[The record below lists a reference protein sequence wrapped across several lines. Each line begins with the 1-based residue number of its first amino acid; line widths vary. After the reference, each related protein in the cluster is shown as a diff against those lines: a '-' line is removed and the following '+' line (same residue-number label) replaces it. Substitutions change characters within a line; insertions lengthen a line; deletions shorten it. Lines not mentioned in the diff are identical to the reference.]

1 MIKTRGKIGFHSL
14 LKSRFWIIFL
24 LVSLLFAIRWTK
36 GAGYL
41 DLYSLL
47 LKPLLPGTAQREWIK
62 EGENIERN
70 IRLKLLEE
78 DNTRLRKA
86 LSLKEFNVDQRIS
99 AAVISRSSTNWWQ
112 QLEINKG
119 AKDGVLKGQTV
130 IGPGGLIGLID
141 SATPLTAR
149 VRLLTDPGHQVGAWI
164 NRTKRHGIL
173 KGQTVIGPGGLIG
186 LVDSTTP
193 FTSRVRLLTDP
204 GHQVGAWIDGTNHHG
219 ILTGIGTNRPKL
231 IFLNK
236 NILAKAGDV
245 VTTSPA
251 STLLPP
257 NLIIGIVQ
265 YVDKK
270 ALPAPYAI
278 VQLTASPE
286 AIDWVQVL
294 KNNG

>member
-1 MIKTRGKIGFHSL
+1 MIKARRKIGFHLL
-14 LKSRFWIIFL
+14 LKSRFWVIFFFGAI
-24 LVSLLFAIRWTK
+24 LFGIRLTK

-41 DLYSLL
+41 EFYSLL
-47 LKPLLPGTAQREWIK
+47 LKPILPGTAQREWIQQ
-62 EGENIERN
+62 GEKIEQHL
-70 IRLKLLEE
+70 RLKLLEE
-78 DNTRLRKA
+78 DNIRLRRA
-86 LSLKEFNVDQRIS
+86 LSLQEFNNDKRIS
-99 AAVISRSSTNWWQ
+99 AAVISRASRSWWQ

-119 AKDGVLKGQTV
+119 AKD
-130 IGPGGLIGLID
+130 
-141 SATPLTAR
+141 
-149 VRLLTDPGHQVGAWI
+149 
-164 NRTKRHGIL
+164 GIL

-193 FTSRVRLLTDP
+193 LTSRVRLLTDP
-204 GHQVGAWIDGTNHHG
+204 GHQIGVWVDRTKRHG
-219 ILTGIGTNRPKL
+219 ILIGMGTNRPKL

-236 NILAKAGDV
+236 NSFAKIGDA

-257 NLIIGIVQ
+257 NLIIGIIQ
-265 YVDKK
+265 FIDEN

>member
-1 MIKTRGKIGFHSL
+1 MIQARRKIGFHLL
-14 LKSRFWIIFL
+14 LKSKFWLTVLFAA
-24 LVSLLFAIRWTK
+24 LLFGIRWTK

-41 DLYSLL
+41 DLYSIL
-47 LKPLLPGTAQREWIK
+47 LKPILPGTAQREWIQ

-86 LSLKEFNVDQRIS
+86 LGLQEFNSDQRIS
-99 AAVISRSSTNWWQ
+99 AAVISRSSRNWWQ

-119 AKDGVLKGQTV
+119 ARNGV
-130 IGPGGLIGLID
+130 
-141 SATPLTAR
+141 
-149 VRLLTDPGHQVGAWI
+149 
-164 NRTKRHGIL
+164 L

-186 LVDSTTP
+186 LVDSTTLL
-193 FTSRVRLLTDP
+193 TSRVRLLTDP
-204 GHQVGAWIDGTNHHG
+204 GHQVGAWIDRTKRHG
-219 ILTGIGTNRPKL
+219 ILTGMGTNRPKL

-236 NILAKAGDV
+236 NSLAKTGDA

-257 NLIIGIVQ
+257 NLTIGIVQ
-265 YVDKK
+265 FVNEK
-270 ALPAPYAI
+270 ALPSPYAI

-286 AIDWVQVL
+286 AIDWVQIL
-294 KNNG
+294 KNND

>member
-1 MIKTRGKIGFHSL
+1 MIKARGKIGFHLL
-14 LKSRFWIIFL
+14 LKSRFWILILFGT
-24 LVSLLFAIRWTK
+24 LLFGVRWTK
-36 GAGYL
+36 GAGFL
-41 DLYSLL
+41 DLYSIL
-47 LKPLLPGTAQREWIK
+47 LKPLLPGTAQREWIQ

-78 DNTRLRKA
+78 DNNRLRKA
-86 LSLKEFNVDQRIS
+86 LSLKEFNSDKRIS
-99 AAVISRSSTNWWQ
+99 AAVISRSSRNWWKL
-112 QLEINKG
+112 LEINKG
-119 AKDGVLKGQTV
+119 AKDGVLIGQTV
-130 IGPGGLIGLID
+130 IGPGGLIGLVD
-141 SATPLTAR
+141 SVTPLTAR
-149 VRLLTDPGHQVGAWI
+149 VRLLTDPGHQVGAWV

-173 KGQTVIGPGGLIG
+173 
-186 LVDSTTP
+186 
-193 FTSRVRLLTDP
+193 
-204 GHQVGAWIDGTNHHG
+204 
-219 ILTGIGTNRPKL
+219 TGMGTNRPKL

-236 NILAKAGDV
+236 ESLAKIGDK

-265 YVDKK
+265 FVDEK

-294 KNNG
+294 RNNG

>member
-1 MIKTRGKIGFHSL
+1 MIKARRNIGFHL
-14 LKSRFWIIFL
+14 FFKSGFWGIFL
-24 LVSLLFAIRWTK
+24 LCSLIFGIRWTK

-41 DLYSLL
+41 DFYSLL
-47 LKPLLPGTAQREWIK
+47 VKPILPGKSQKEWIQ
-62 EGENIERN
+62 EGHNIEKN

-78 DNTRLRKA
+78 DNVRLRRA
-86 LSLKEFNVDQRIS
+86 LSLKEFNTDKRVS
-99 AAVISRSSTNWWQ
+99 AAVVSRSSKSWWQ

-119 AKDGVLKGQTV
+119 AKDGISKGQAV

-141 SATPLTAR
+141 STTLFTAR

-164 NRTKRHGIL
+164 GRTKRHGIL
-173 KGQTVIGPGGLIG
+173 
-186 LVDSTTP
+186 
-193 FTSRVRLLTDP
+193 
-204 GHQVGAWIDGTNHHG
+204 
-219 ILTGIGTNRPKL
+219 TGMGTNRPKL

-236 NILAKAGDV
+236 NSLANVGDA

-257 NLIIGIVQ
+257 NLIVGIVQ
-265 YVDKK
+265 FVDEK

-286 AIDWVQVL
+286 AIDWVQVF
-294 KNNG
+294 KNND

>member
-1 MIKTRGKIGFHSL
+1 MINTRRKIGFYLL
-14 LKSRFWIIFL
+14 LKSRFWLIFL
-24 LVSLLFAIRWTK
+24 FLALLFGVRWTK

-41 DLYSLL
+41 DFYSVL
-47 LKPLLPGTAQREWIK
+47 LKPILPGTAQREWIQA
-62 EGENIERN
+62 GDNIEKN
-70 IRLKLLEE
+70 IRLKLLSE
-78 DNTRLRKA
+78 DNIRLRRA
-86 LSLKEFNVDQRIS
+86 LSLQEFNNDKRIS
-99 AAVISRSSTNWWQ
+99 AAVISRSSSSWWQ

-119 AKDGVLKGQTV
+119 AKDGV
-130 IGPGGLIGLID
+130 
-141 SATPLTAR
+141 
-149 VRLLTDPGHQVGAWI
+149 
-164 NRTKRHGIL
+164 L

-204 GHQVGAWIDGTNHHG
+204 GHQIGAWISRTKRHG
-219 ILTGIGTNRPKL
+219 ILTGMGTNRPKL

-236 NILAKAGDV
+236 NSLAKIGDA

-257 NLIIGIVQ
+257 NLIIGIIQ
-265 YVDKK
+265 FVDEK
-270 ALPAPYAI
+270 ALPAPFAI
-278 VQLTASPE
+278 VQLTASPD